1 MNFSRAIFCF
11 LLLTLRIFAAEPDGK
26 SHIIFLV
33 GDSEYQTSETVPA
46 WAKAEVEPKGIRCTF
61 LIDDPKKPFDFPQLA
76 ELKNADAFFVCIRRR
91 GIPPAQLAAIRAFA
105 ESGKPVIGMRT
116 GSHAFAPKTLAPGE
130 AEWPTFD
137 RDILGGW
144 YQNHYG
150 KGPATIVRIAPAAAE
165 HPILRGLL
173 ATEMRF
179 ESHLYKCRE
188 LAATTTV
195 LLSGVVD
202 GMPDAKE
209 PVAWLNIGEKRKAF
223 YTSLGSPEDFAK
235 ADFRRLLTNATL
247 WMVGK

>member
-1 MNFSRAIFCF
+1 MNLSRTLFCF
-11 LLLTLRIFAAEPDGK
+11 IMLAFGVFAAEPDGK
-26 SHIIFLV
+26 PHIVFLV
-33 GDSEYQTSETVPA
+33 GDSEYKTSETVPA
-46 WAKAEVEPKGIRCTF
+46 WARAEVESKGIRCTF
-61 LIDDPKKPFDFPQLA
+61 LIDDLQKPLDFPQLT

-91 GIPPAQLAAIRAFA
+91 GVPPAQLAAIRAFA
-105 ESGKPVIGMRT
+105 ESGKPVIAMRT
-116 GSHAFAPKTLAPGE
+116 GSHGFDPKTPAAGE
-130 AEWPTFD
+130 AVWPTFD

-150 KGPATIVRIAPAAAE
+150 KGPATVARISPNAAGHA
-165 HPILRGLL
+165 ILAGLPR
-173 ATEMRF
+173 TEMRF

-223 YTSLGSPEDFAK
+223 YTSLGSAEDFTQP
-235 ADFRRLLTNATL
+235 DFRRLLTNATL